1 MFNHVKLHPK
11 MMSFETSSLAA
22 VRNLA
27 ERAAKLAMSK
37 GGAGAPSEMD
47 LGFAPWTR
55 LAKLSV
61 PGLVFN
67 QNSSLKGKKTV
78 QTEVKG
84 K

>member
-1 MFNHVKLHPK
+1 MFNHDKLHPK
-11 MMSFETSSLAA
+11 MMSFETSSLAT

-55 LAKLSV
+55 LANSAC
-61 PGLVFN
+61 LVWSSII
-67 QNSSLKGKKTV
+67 QNSSLKGKRKL
-78 QTEVKG
+78 
-84 K
+84 